1 MKYCSKCG
9 EKLTEGVKFCSK
21 CGNEVGNMSG
31 VNDNVNQNV
40 YQNVNQSYP
49 NGIITRREIAVAI
62 ILSLVT
68 CGIYGIYWFIV
79 MTDDANRVSDEQ
91 GTTGGMAFLFSIL
104 TCGIYQIYWHYKM
117 GKKMYEAGQRYGKNI
132 SDNAILYLILSLFGF
147 GIVNYCLIQ
156 NDLNKFV

>member
-1 MKYCSKCG
+1 MKYCSRCG

-21 CGNEVGNMSG
+21 CGNSVAG
-31 VNDNVNQNV
+31 VNNVNNNVNQNV
-40 YQNVNQSYP
+40 NQTYP
-49 NGIITRREIAVAI
+49 SGIITRREIAVAI

-79 MTDDANRVSDEQ
+79 MTDDANRVSDEY
-91 GTTGGMAFLFSIL
+91 GTTGVMAFLFSIL
-104 TCGIYQIYWHYKM
+104 TCGIYQIYWHYKI
-117 GKKMYEAGQRYGKNI
+117 GKKMYEAGQKYGKNI